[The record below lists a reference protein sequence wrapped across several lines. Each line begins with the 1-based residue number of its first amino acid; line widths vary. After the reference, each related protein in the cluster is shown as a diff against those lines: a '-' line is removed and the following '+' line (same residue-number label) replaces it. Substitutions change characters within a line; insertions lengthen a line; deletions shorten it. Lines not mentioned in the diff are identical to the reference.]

1 MKLPKKESIYVS
13 FFFIYYITAAFADTQ
28 CCQKEIPRLRELN
41 DIAAIRELLS
51 KQSAK
56 DIKYICKA
64 DRLRSSAV
72 ILKEQG
78 QLKDYEEVIKQID
91 SGDINKAEMILSK
104 KARFR
109 QPWNAS
115 LSGSSSVKLS
125 GILYSST
132 LKNQWGLQTLGDI
145 KDFLM
150 SPESKQV
157 RNPNFSKYYSYSI
170 LSSTSSTLI
179 EKYSGPLCSRLTSK
193 TTQCTNH
200 LLEIDK
206 MSKTS
211 ATKYTFRHA
220 DKEKSP
226 RAEDYTCVVV
236 LMLEDLYEKILTN
249 PTYQSGLNKAALKVM
264 NRLNDAEISS
274 DANMFDDIKASFVEA
289 GNDAEKAEEMTWDT
303 IALLASAGPNLGLRL
318 WTYKTNPENNY
329 SRIALTAIAEMVPL
343 LDSYALEQLGRH
355 YSLPKAIQ
363 STCDNGKNYHFWMTA
378 YFAHQGIKK
387 GLDNSAASGAAYIAN
402 VAYQV
407 FSESG
412 GRSPISVF
420 KSDRFG
426 STESHIRMDL
436 SLAAAGAK
444 YGAYKTGTNTD
455 ELYLFA
461 IDKSSDDKS
470 LGEFS
475 NFIISLQPGKAK
487 ERWEKIYTPWQIFE
501 NAGKK

>member
-249 PTYQSGLNKAALKVM
+249 PTYQSGLN
-264 NRLNDAEISS
+264 
-274 DANMFDDIKASFVEA
+274 
-289 GNDAEKAEEMTWDT
+289 
-303 IALLASAGPNLGLRL
+303 
-318 WTYKTNPENNY
+318 
-329 SRIALTAIAEMVPL
+329 
-343 LDSYALEQLGRH
+343 
-355 YSLPKAIQ
+355 
-363 STCDNGKNYHFWMTA
+363 
-378 YFAHQGIKK
+378 
-387 GLDNSAASGAAYIAN
+387 
-402 VAYQV
+402 
-407 FSESG
+407 
-412 GRSPISVF
+412 
-420 KSDRFG
+420 
-426 STESHIRMDL
+426 
-436 SLAAAGAK
+436 
-444 YGAYKTGTNTD
+444 
-455 ELYLFA
+455 
-461 IDKSSDDKS
+461 
-470 LGEFS
+470 
-475 NFIISLQPGKAK
+475 
-487 ERWEKIYTPWQIFE
+487 
-501 NAGKK
+501 